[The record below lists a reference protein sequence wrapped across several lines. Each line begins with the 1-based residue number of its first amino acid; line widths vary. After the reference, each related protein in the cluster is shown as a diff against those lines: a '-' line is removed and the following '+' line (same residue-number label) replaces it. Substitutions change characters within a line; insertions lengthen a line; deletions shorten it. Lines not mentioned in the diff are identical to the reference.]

1 MNCLLVVTT
10 ELPENALQTASLWAI
25 RIAMLLLV
33 LVLAAEILGKKK
45 TNPAWA
51 SLWLLGAILSLCH
64 SLGALIAFHHSSQA
78 EALES
83 TAQQTEEL
91 LGFRFGAGLYVNYAF
106 VAIWLF
112 DAVLRIAM
120 PTKYEQFPK
129 LYGRLVYAFLIF
141 IAINGAI
148 VFKSGTVR
156 SVGIVSL
163 SILLLLLASKYRR
176 S

>member
-1 MNCLLVVTT
+1 MVFI
-10 ELPENALQTASLWAI
+10 EQQTA
-25 RIAMLLLV
+25 
-33 LVLAAEILGKKK
+33 
-45 TNPAWA
+45 
-51 SLWLLGAILSLCH
+51 
-64 SLGALIAFHHSSQA
+64 
-78 EALES
+78 
-83 TAQQTEEL
+83 EL

-112 DAVLRIAM
+112 DAVVRIAM
-120 PTKYEQFPK
+120 PIKYEQFPK

-156 SVGIVSL
+156 IVGIASL
-163 SILLLLLASKYRR
+163 SILLLMLASKYRR